1 MAPYPNPLPTG
12 EGAKLSAVTR
22 LAGRYELKERLAE
35 GGMAEVWLATAHGDS
50 GFTRRVAIK
59 QLFPVDVDG
68 GAFER
73 MFLDEARIT
82 SRLHHAAI
90 VSILDFGVEAGRPFQ
105 VLELVD
111 GFDIWR
117 LVKWGRA
124 QGKPLSPGLALHVCA
139 VVGHALHFAHV
150 AVDDA
155 GQPLRIVHRDVSPQN
170 VLISRSGDVKLSD
183 FGIAFSEGR
192 AEQTV
197 GGIARGKPAYMAPEQ
212 AVRGAMDGRTDVFGL
227 GCVLHALIA
236 GESALRDENSLVD
249 LLAGVELPLDASLPE
264 PIREIIARATRR
276 NKAERFESAE
286 EMALACT
293 QLLPTFLAVDAR
305 TALSTWVKDV
315 APLIT
320 PSVTPLPPTPLLK
333 PKRRRWP
340 WLVAFA
346 MLAPLVPLSLKGE
359 GRGEGLVARL
369 PSQPE
374 APKPI
379 EVTPPPEPVVETPK
393 PEPKPEP
400 KKKLPRAPPAAL
412 ETGSGIFTVG
422 GELLLRGELFVDGVS
437 RGFVPAR
444 LELPVGPHRIEVRG
458 RDGVKHGPREILINR
473 QHTQSSPLSWEE

>member
-1 MAPYPNPLPTG
+1 M
-12 EGAKLSAVTR
+12 TR

-59 QLFPVDVDG
+59 QLFPLEADG

-111 GFDIWR
+111 GFDLWR

-170 VLISRSGDVKLSD
+170 VLVSRSGDVKLSD

-236 GESALRDENSLVD
+236 GQSALRDENSLVD

-264 PIREIIARATRR
+264 PIRELVARATRR

-286 EMALACT
+286 EMALSCT
-293 QLLPTFLAVDAR
+293 KWLPTFLSVDAR
-305 TALSTWVKDV
+305 AALITWVKEV
-315 APLIT
+315 APLISQ
-320 PSVTPLPPTPLLK
+320 SVAPRPPPPLSK
-333 PKRRRWP
+333 PKRRLWP
-340 WLVAFA
+340 WLLAAAF
-346 MLAPLVPLSLKGE
+346 VGTTGFLSLEGE
-359 GRGEGLVARL
+359 GRGEGLIPPL
-369 PSQPE
+369 PNKPE
-374 APKPI
+374 APKPT
-379 EVTPPPEPVVETPK
+379 EVAAPPRPTVVEALK
-393 PEPKPEP
+393 PEPR
-400 KKKLPRAPPAAL
+400 KKLTRPPPPV
-412 ETGSGIFTVG
+412 ETGTGIFSVG

-458 RDGVKHGPREILINR
+458 RDAVKHGPREILINR
-473 QHTQSSPLSWEE
+473 QHTQSAPLSWEE